1 VRDTSWVRRASL
13 KPVMQVLAIAVVAV
27 VLCLP
32 CLLRGIPQ
40 GYDSQD
46 HIGYQHHF
54 SRQFWEGEWYP
65 RWLAE
70 ANEGYGSPVFIIQY
84 PLPYVFTAALRPLTH
99 FEGAD
104 REARELGIFVFVC
117 LLAAGMGTWLWLRQI
132 ATSEASTIAAIAYMG
147 CPFVL
152 GEALYV
158 RAAVGEL
165 SALACMPFGLACC
178 QAMHKTKG
186 AELMLGVIF
195 AFLILSNLINAV
207 LFIPL
212 LVVYAFSSGRQLDV
226 SLPRSAL
233 RVGLAMILGVG
244 LASAYIVP
252 FMAYRGLF
260 NVRQMAA
267 FFPDFELGRYFL
279 FLTWR
284 SLLDRPQLAVMAILI
299 VIFSVITAKCVW
311 NADRPWKIRGP
322 MLFLLL
328 VGWMAM
334 APNLGPA
341 MIRSSGLSV
350 SSFDGLSFFSQ
361 RMLLVVF
368 ATTLLGLVAF
378 CTIPRNGREEGLVLM
393 GATGA
398 YFVLMTPASAWI
410 WNAIPALVAVQ
421 FPFRLGGVLSL
432 SVAGLVAL
440 ALDGLLRE
448 NGSARR
454 HQVLIIALILLGVV
468 GAAAATLNHS
478 FREPRIAKF
487 DPSRDF
493 DMDFPMYLE
502 PSTLVAFADEMG
514 ANLRGFSAASR
525 NGEIKLRSGLSSGEG
540 NIKISREGP
549 RKLLVS
555 ADVKTDTRVWI
566 GQTYSPLWRI
576 LPADGFSS
584 NLPVRVSVSPRGLIE
599 LSVPPGNWSFYLFFD
614 GGIPE
619 ALGIVL
625 SGLSVLALVSA
636 SLFLAS
642 RRLYDWRR
650 GGLLTR

>member
-1 VRDTSWVRRASL
+1 MRDTSWVRRASL
-13 KPVMQVLAIAVVAV
+13 KPVMQVLAIVVVAV

-84 PLPYVFTAALRPLTH
+84 PLPYLFTAALRPLTH

-104 REARELGIFVFVC
+104 REARELGIFVFICV
-117 LLAAGMGTWLWLRQI
+117 LAAGMGTWLWLRQI

-165 SALACMPFGLACC
+165 SALACMPLALACC

-195 AFLILSNLINAV
+195 AFLVLSNLINAV

-212 LVVYAFSSGRQLDV
+212 LVVYAFSSGRQMDV

-233 RVGLAMILGVG
+233 RVGLAMILGFG

-252 FMAYRGLF
+252 FMAYRELF

-299 VIFSVITAKCVW
+299 VMFSVITAKCVW

-350 SSFDGLSFFSQ
+350 SYFDGLSFFSQ

-368 ATTLLGLVAF
+368 ATTLLGLMAF

-398 YFVLMTPASAWI
+398 CFVLMAPASAWI
-410 WNAIPALVAVQ
+410 WNAIPALAAVQ

-440 ALDGLLRE
+440 ALDGLVRE
-448 NGSARR
+448 NGSAR
-454 HQVLIIALILLGVV
+454 
-468 GAAAATLNHS
+468 
-478 FREPRIAKF
+478 
-487 DPSRDF
+487 
-493 DMDFPMYLE
+493 
-502 PSTLVAFADEMG
+502 
-514 ANLRGFSAASR
+514 
-525 NGEIKLRSGLSSGEG
+525 
-540 NIKISREGP
+540 
-549 RKLLVS
+549 
-555 ADVKTDTRVWI
+555 
-566 GQTYSPLWRI
+566 
-576 LPADGFSS
+576 
-584 NLPVRVSVSPRGLIE
+584 
-599 LSVPPGNWSFYLFFD
+599 
-614 GGIPE
+614 
-619 ALGIVL
+619 
-625 SGLSVLALVSA
+625 
-636 SLFLAS
+636 
-642 RRLYDWRR
+642 
-650 GGLLTR
+650 

>member
-1 VRDTSWVRRASL
+1 
-13 KPVMQVLAIAVVAV
+13 
-27 VLCLP
+27 
-32 CLLRGIPQ
+32 
-40 GYDSQD
+40 
-46 HIGYQHHF
+46 
-54 SRQFWEGEWYP
+54 
-65 RWLAE
+65 
-70 ANEGYGSPVFIIQY
+70 
-84 PLPYVFTAALRPLTH
+84 
-99 FEGAD
+99 
-104 REARELGIFVFVC
+104 
-117 LLAAGMGTWLWLRQI
+117 MGTWLWLRQI

-165 SALACMPFGLACC
+165 SALACMPLALACC

-195 AFLILSNLINAV
+195 AFLILSNLINAA

-212 LVVYAFSSGRQLDV
+212 LVVYAFSSGRQMNV

-233 RVGLAMILGVG
+233 RVGLAMILGFG
-244 LASAYIVP
+244 LAGAYIVP

-398 YFVLMTPASAWI
+398 YFVLMAPVSAWI
-410 WNAIPALVAVQ
+410 WSAIPALAAVQ

-448 NGSARR
+448 NTSARR
-454 HQVLIIALILLGVV
+454 HQVLIIVLISVGVV
-468 GAAAATLNHS
+468 GAGVVTLNHS
-478 FREPRIAKF
+478 FRELRTAKF

-502 PSTLVAFADEMG
+502 PSTLQAFADEMFAG
-514 ANLRGFSAASR
+514 LRGFSVASR
-525 NGEIKLRSGLSSGEG
+525 SAGKLRSGLSSDEG
-540 NIKISREGP
+540 NVTVSRVGP

-555 ADVKTDTRVWI
+555 ADVKTAARVWI
-566 GQTYSPLWRI
+566 GQTYSPLWKI
-576 LPADGFSS
+576 LPSEGFSS
-584 NLPVRVSVSPRGLIE
+584 NLPIRVSVSPRGLLE

-614 GGIPE
+614 GGVPE
-619 ALGIVL
+619 TLGIML
-625 SGLSVLALVSA
+625 SSLSLLAVA
-636 SLFLAS
+636 CGSLLLAT
-642 RRLYDWRR
+642 RRLRHWRSDR
-650 GGLLTR
+650 LPTGPHPVSTGQVA